1 LSSLSFNGLLT
12 LTAMLR
18 GLLLLL
24 VAFSRLLQTPGLL
37 RRLQPEALGLLLIV
51 PLLGIPHLGF
61 LLRPFGCLALPGIV
75 RGLLLAS
82 RPFGRL
88 ALACLIGGLLPGPFR
103 CLLPLAV
110 LLRSLLLLPGP
121 FCCFLLPPGLF
132 GGLLSA
138 VFPGRVGFGLS
149 AGLFSRL
156 TLRGLLR
163 GRLLSSLSFN
173 GLLTLTD
180 LIRRLLL
187 PDTFRHFLLPF
198 GLLSHLLLPELFGGL
213 LAQPG
218 LFSCLLTASS
228 VGRFLPLPGPIRSL
242 LLLRVAFSRLL
253 QTPGLLGCLQPEP
266 VGLLLFVPLLGF
278 PHLGFLLRPLGCLA
292 LPGLVRG
299 LLLACRPFGRLA
311 LARLLGGLLP
321 GPFRCLLPLA
331 VLLRSLLLLPGPFC
345 CFLLPP
351 GLFGGLLS
359 TFLPGREGFGLPP
372 GLFSRLTL
380 RGLLLPSREI
390 GGLLLLPGL
399 VGNLLL
405 SGLLSGFS
413 TRSG

>member
-1 LSSLSFNGLLT
+1 LLPGPFCCFLLPPGLFGGLLSAVFPGRVGFGLSAGLFSRLTLRGLLRGRLLSSLSFNGLLT

-103 CLLPLAV
+103 CLLP
-110 LLRSLLLLPGP
+110 
-121 FCCFLLPPGLF
+121 F
-132 GGLLSA
+132 
-138 VFPGRVGFGLS
+138 
-149 AGLFSRL
+149 
-156 TLRGLLR
+156 
-163 GRLLSSLSFN
+163 
-173 GLLTLTD
+173 
-180 LIRRLLL
+180 
-187 PDTFRHFLLPF
+187 
-198 GLLSHLLLPELFGGL
+198 
-213 LAQPG
+213 
-218 LFSCLLTASS
+218 
-228 VGRFLPLPGPIRSL
+228 
-242 LLLRVAFSRLL
+242 
-253 QTPGLLGCLQPEP
+253 
-266 VGLLLFVPLLGF
+266 
-278 PHLGFLLRPLGCLA
+278 
-292 LPGLVRG
+292 
-299 LLLACRPFGRLA
+299 
-311 LARLLGGLLP
+311 
-321 GPFRCLLPLA
+321 A